1 MSNGTGLSA
10 LKQLWDSIVT
20 DAKQLNVLIGNKD
33 KLREF
38 GLLSHT
44 ILDTESTIG
53 ALGSFIGPKVPASE
67 YDALRKA
74 WDNLKAKL
82 DVFA

>member
-1 MSNGTGLSA
+1 MANGTTSSMLN
-10 LKQLWDSIVT
+10 QTWDSIVA
-20 DAKQLNVLIGNKD
+20 DVERLNALIGDKD

-44 ILDTESTIG
+44 IMGTESTIG
-53 ALGSFIGPKVPASE
+53 ALGSFIGPKVPAAE
-67 YDALRKA
+67 YAALRKA
-74 WDNLKAKL
+74 WDILKAKL